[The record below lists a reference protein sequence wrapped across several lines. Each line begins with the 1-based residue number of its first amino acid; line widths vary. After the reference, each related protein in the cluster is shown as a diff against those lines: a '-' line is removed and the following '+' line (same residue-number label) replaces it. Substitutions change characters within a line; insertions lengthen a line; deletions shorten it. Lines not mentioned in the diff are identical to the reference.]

1 MTQEEI
7 LILHQDL
14 AGRVQY
20 GVKCWGK
27 AVSKYD
33 VPEHTWQ
40 LTEVYKSFGVGFDF
54 YYSFYSLH
62 QYEVKPYL
70 FPLSSLTN
78 IQRKEVADIM
88 GCDIPWSL
96 SEENSFLEWP
106 VGGGVE
112 SELLRLDI
120 SRMAA
125 LITWFCKNHID
136 YNGLIPRGLA
146 IDATNS
152 DMYK

>member
-7 LILHQDL
+7 FVLHQDL

-20 GVKCWGK
+20 GVKCWVK
-27 AVSKYD
+27 AVSKYN

-40 LTEVYKSFGVGFDF
+40 LTEVYRTLGFGFEF
-54 YYSFYSLH
+54 FHSFYSLH

-70 FPLSSLTN
+70 FPLSSLTDD
-78 IQRKEVADIM
+78 QRKEVSDIM
-88 GCDIPWSL
+88 GCDIPWGL

-112 SELLRLDI
+112 SELFRLDI
-120 SRMAA
+120 PRMAT

-146 IDATNS
+146 IDANPLNI
-152 DMYK
+152 Y